1 MEKRIEIVT
10 TVASLIE
17 PGKKYIIQVD
27 RDSLSKEDAHK
38 LLETI
43 SEWNATGVL
52 VMYNGKPLK
61 LIEVQE

>member
-10 TVASLIE
+10 TVATLIE
-17 PGKKYIIQVD
+17 PGKKYVLQVD
-27 RDSLSKEDAHK
+27 RSSLTKAEAHQ

-52 VMYNGKPLK
+52 VMYDGKPLK